1 MKKITGLLSL
11 AILTALF
18 ATGCATM
25 SHGPNQWVEITSS
38 PLGATVLV
46 SGKKIGTTPMTATLS
61 RKRAHYVTL
70 EKEGYV
76 SESVTLRTVPNEQTT
91 RFIRFDIDE
100 QLGAHRDLT
109 PSSIN
114 VRLDPIDL
122 PEQAGENAVSELASK
137 VVALDERLEAR
148 EIRVDEHRYILSRLL
163 EFYDR

>member
-1 MKKITGLLSL
+1 
-11 AILTALF
+11 
-18 ATGCATM
+18 M

-38 PLGATVLV
+38 PMGATVLV
-46 SGKKIGTTPMTATLS
+46 SGKEVGTTPMTATLS
-61 RKRAHYVTL
+61 RKRAHYVTV
-70 EKEGYV
+70 EKEGYA
-76 SESVTLRTVPNEQTT
+76 SESVTLRTVPNKQTE

-109 PSSIN
+109 PSSID
-114 VRLDPIDL
+114 VRLDPLDL

-137 VVALDERLEAR
+137 VVALDDRLDAG